1 MDTAGTA
8 LSLQGRGRRSWV
20 LVSVLAFGAGA
31 LWLAFSGAGPF
42 VLLAAFAALAG
53 VMVLRMPIIGI
64 LVYLVTFLFSY
75 PAVLRGSGNFT
86 INNMLGLMYLPLVL
100 IGFLREGD
108 FWLVKIRPLVMLAF
122 VAVVSIA
129 ASWMYQPMDLSGGV
143 VTEEVQKIR
152 ASQGA
157 TMVEMR
163 DARTKFVT
171 RLAFLVFFVFFVRSP
186 RDLKLVAATIV
197 GCLLLTYLQVSA
209 SEGVFGWG
217 TGRLRVQGA
226 AGTGL
231 YSGRNPNKLA
241 YFALLCLTLLW
252 YSRKAIRWKLLYP
265 FWAIAT
271 AMAASIIPLTASRS
285 GMINFVIFL
294 SIITFEGR
302 FGVRK
307 VVGAFLLLMFFTVQV
322 GFQVNVL
329 DAVLPDVVAERL
341 QKVDVRTEALSSGQV
356 AGGSLGRRFH
366 NVQVAATMALRHPIF
381 GVGLGNFT
389 SERALVDPTGMTAPP
404 HNSYLMAWV
413 EGGIISLAL
422 YLAVFFGLF
431 AALRN
436 LERDYEARFG
446 PVGMGWMVSCMR
458 TILIG
463 FLVFSFFA
471 DMWIHILFYIIVGMC
486 ISVVRMH
493 QVYAETGR
501 LPSPP
506 MQPAPA

>member
-1 MDTAGTA
+1 METAGTA

-20 LVSVLAFGAGA
+20 LVSAIAFGLGA
-31 LWLAFSGAGPF
+31 VWLALSGAGVF
-42 VLLAAFAALAG
+42 VLVAAFAALVV
-53 VMVLRMPIIGI
+53 VMVLRMPVIGI

-75 PAVLRGSGNFT
+75 PSALQGSGNFT
-86 INNMLGLMYLPLVL
+86 INNMLGLMYVPLVL
-100 IGFLREGD
+100 IGTLREGEV
-108 FWLVKIRPLVMLAF
+108 WLVKIRPLILLFAAGV
-122 VAVVSIA
+122 VAVSS
-129 ASWMYQPMDLSGGV
+129 SWMYQPTDLSGGV
-143 VTEEVQKIR
+143 VTEEIQKVR

-163 DARTKFVT
+163 DARTKFIT

-186 RDLKLVAATIV
+186 RDLKLVVATIV

-209 SEGVFGWG
+209 TEGVFGWG

-252 YSRKAIRWKLLYP
+252 YSRKAIRFKFLYP

-271 AMAASIIPLTASRS
+271 GIAASIIPLTASRS
-285 GMINFVIFL
+285 GLINLVVFL
-294 SIITFEGR
+294 AIITFEGR
-302 FGVRK
+302 FGLRK
-307 VVGAFLLLMFFTVQV
+307 IVGAFLLMLFVTMQF

-329 DAVLPDVVAERL
+329 QATLPDVVAERL
-341 QKVDVRTEALSSGQV
+341 QKTEVRAEALAGGQV

-366 NVQVAATMALRHPIF
+366 NLQVATKMAFRHPIL
-381 GVGLGNFT
+381 GVGLGNFS
-389 SERALVDPTGMTAPP
+389 SERGLVDPTGMTNPP

-422 YLAVFFGLF
+422 YLAVFVGLF
-431 AALRN
+431 RALRN
-436 LERDYEARFG
+436 IERDYEARFG
-446 PVGMGWMVSCMR
+446 PVGMGWLVNAMR
-458 TILIG
+458 TVLIG

-471 DMWIHILFYIIVGMC
+471 DMWVHILFFIIVGMC
-486 ISVVRMH
+486 MSLIRMH
-493 QVYAETGR
+493 EVYAATGR
-501 LPSPP
+501 LPNRP
-506 MQPAPA
+506 MQPTPV